1 MKISGDMALKLALGA
16 ALVGVVGYA
25 LYRITKP
32 GAAGNAGA
40 ALGTA
45 FIDLSGGVATGVING
60 VSNSVGLPTT
70 NETITDANECK
81 IYMDANGKWA
91 ASTKCGAPAFVKA
104 LMM

>member
-1 MKISGDMALKLALGA
+1 MKLSGDMAVKLALGA
-16 ALVGVVGYA
+16 ALVGIVGYA

-32 GAAGNAGA
+32 GAATAAGTA
-40 ALGTA
+40 VGTA

-60 VSNSVGLPTT
+60 VSNSVGLTPTT
-70 NETITDANECK
+70 ETITDADQCK

-91 ASTKCGAPAFVKA
+91 ASTKCGAPAFIKA